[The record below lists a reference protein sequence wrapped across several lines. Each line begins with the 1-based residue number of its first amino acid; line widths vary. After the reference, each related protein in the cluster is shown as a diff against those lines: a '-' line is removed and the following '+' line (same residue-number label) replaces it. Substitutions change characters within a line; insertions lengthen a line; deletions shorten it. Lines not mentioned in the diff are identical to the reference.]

1 MKKVI
6 LYFLSLVFITSL
18 AYGGEA
24 RLLRYPNAGTKE
36 IVFCFGG
43 DLYSVPVIGGL
54 ARKLTTSDGLEMYPR
69 FSPDETQIAFT
80 GEYDGNREIYT
91 IPKDGGLPK
100 RLTYSM
106 DMGSLPERM
115 GPDKIIM
122 QWLPEGNK
130 ILYRGRGKSW
140 SPLCGRLYEVSTDG
154 KLPEELPLMW
164 SGYAY
169 YSPDKSQLAMNRIF
183 REYRTW
189 KHYRGGQADDI
200 WITDSKTKEFKN
212 ISNNAGQDI
221 IPMWYKD
228 KIYYLSDRDH
238 TMNLFC
244 YDIKT
249 AQTKKITNFN
259 EFDVKFPSLGPKY
272 ISFENGGYIYLVD
285 LSNDEVKKVNIEIA
299 EDFPMARTIIKSV
312 KDNVRGAEIAPDAQ
326 RALFSA
332 RGDIFTAPRKNGLI
346 RNLTNTP
353 GAHDRDPVWSPDGKW
368 IAYISD
374 ENKKDEVYI
383 IKADGTGKEK
393 ITTYPDA
400 NASYRFKL
408 LWSPDSKK
416 LLCSDKLMN
425 IDLIDPATK
434 TSKTIIH
441 SKVWEMSDFSW
452 SPDSKWVV
460 YSDAGENEIS
470 VVYLYNIADGTTTT
484 LTDSYFGSYNP
495 VFSKDGKYV
504 FFASD
509 RTFRGK
515 GGAFEY
521 NVIYE
526 NMTTL
531 FAVCLQDTLVN
542 PITKFE
548 SDEVKITEDKEVKP
562 DTKEDK
568 KEKKDKKAKVA
579 EEKDKGIR
587 IDLVGIRDRIF
598 EIPGQAANYYGLTA
612 LDNKL
617 YYVRA
622 DDNGKSALYYYDFK
636 EKEEN
641 EVGDFTGYEISA
653 DGKSILIAKSGN
665 YYIEDLGKKVKPENQ
680 IDLTEMKVTLDK
692 RAEWNQIFDEAW
704 RQMKCFLYDPNMHG
718 VDWDLMYKRYKPL
731 VEYVVIRDDLTY
743 IIGEM
748 IGELNIGHAY
758 VGGGDAQH
766 VERVP
771 IGLLAADFAFENGAY
786 KITKILEGRNWD
798 ADTKSPLTEP
808 GLKVKEG
815 DYILAVDGVDL
826 SETNHPFKALVG
838 KADKYVTLLVN
849 STPNKEGARSITIK
863 TITNE
868 SKLRY
873 FNWVENNRR
882 FVEKATNGKIGYVH
896 IPDMGYDNGLNE
908 FFKYYFPQANKDGM
922 IVDDR
927 YNGGGNVSP
936 LVIERLRRELVFAG
950 HARNQEQVS
959 KKPDGALCGPLVC
972 LINQQSM
979 SDGDMFPYQFK
990 TLGMGKLIGKRSWGG
1005 VIGIRGSLPFL
1016 DGGYMMKPEFG
1027 NFGATGKW
1035 VLEGV
1040 GQEPDIEVE
1049 NNPWEEYY
1057 GKDAQLQRGIDEVT
1071 LELKSYNGPKVPTV
1085 PPFPNKS
1092 K

>member
-1 MKKVI
+1 MNKLLLTLFCLI
-6 LYFLSLVFITSL
+6 FASSL
-18 AYGGEA
+18 AYGGET
-24 RLLRYPNAGTKE
+24 RLLRYPNASSRD
-36 IVFCFGG
+36 IVFCYGG
-43 DLYSVPVIGGL
+43 DIYTVPIAGGL
-54 ARKLTTSDGLEMYPR
+54 ARKLTTSEGLEMYPR
-69 FSPDETQIAFT
+69 FSPDETKIAFT

-91 IPKDGGLPK
+91 IPKDGGIPY
-100 RLTYSM
+100 RLTYTMDLGSM
-106 DMGSLPERM
+106 PERM

-122 QWLPEGNK
+122 QWLPEGDK
-130 ILYRGRGKSW
+130 ILYRGRGKSFNA
-140 SPLCGRLYEVSTDG
+140 LCGKLYEVSTDG
-154 KLPEELPLMW
+154 KLPQELPLMW

-169 YSPDKSQLAMNRIF
+169 YSPDKSKLAMNRIF

-189 KHYRGGQADDI
+189 KRYRGGQADDI
-200 WITDSKTKEFKN
+200 WITDLKTKEIKN
-212 ISNNAGQDI
+212 ITNNPDQDI
-221 IPMWYKD
+221 IPLWYKD
-228 KIYYLSDRDH
+228 KVYYLSDRDH

-244 YDIKT
+244 YDSKSGE
-249 AQTKKITNFN
+249 TKKITNFN
-259 EFDVKFPSLGPKY
+259 EFDVKFPSLGSKY
-272 ISFENGGYIYLVD
+272 IAFENGGYVYLVD
-285 LSNDEVKKVNIEIA
+285 LANDEVKKVNIEIA
-299 EDFPMARTIIKSV
+299 EDFPMARTKIQSV
-312 KDNVRGAEIAPDAQ
+312 KDNVASAEIAPDAN
-326 RALFSA
+326 RAVFSA
-332 RGDIFTAPRKNGLI
+332 RGDIFTAPRKNGNI

-353 GAHDRDPVWSPDGKW
+353 GTHDRNPVWSPDGKW

-383 IKADGTGKEK
+383 VKPDGTGKEK

-400 NASYRFKL
+400 VASYRFKL

-425 IDLIDPATK
+425 IDLIDLATK

-441 SKVWEMSDFSW
+441 SKVWELKDFTW
-452 SPDSKWVV
+452 SPDSKWVT
-460 YSDAGENEIS
+460 YSDNAENEIS
-470 VVYLYNIADGTTTT
+470 VVYLYNLADGTTTPV
-484 LTDSYFGSYNP
+484 TDSYFGSYNP
-495 VFSKDGKYV
+495 VFAPDGKYIY
-504 FFASD
+504 FASD

-531 FAVCLQDTLVN
+531 FAVCLQDTLDN
-542 PITKFE
+542 PITKFV
-548 SDEVKITEDKEVKP
+548 SDEVKVKEEKEVKP
-562 DTKEDK
+562 DTKE
-568 KEKKDKKAKVA
+568 EKKDKKTKKEKEAKKK
-579 EEKDKGIR
+579 EQGIR
-587 IDLVGIRDRIF
+587 IDLAGIRDRIF
-598 EIPGQAANYYGLTA
+598 EIPGKAASYSGLTP
-612 LDNKL
+612 LENKL
-617 YYVRA
+617 YYVRTE
-622 DDNGKSALYYYDFK
+622 DGGKSALYYYDFK

-653 DGKSILIAKSGN
+653 DGKSIMIAKDHN
-665 YYIEDLGKKVKPENQ
+665 YYIEDLSKKVKPENK
-680 IDLTEMKVTLDK
+680 IDLSDMKVNLDK
-692 RAEWNQIFDEAW
+692 KAEWNQIYDEAW
-704 RQMKCFLYDPNMHG
+704 RQMKYFLYDPGMHG
-718 VDWDLMYKRYKPL
+718 LDWDMIYKRYKPL
-731 VEYVVIRDDLTY
+731 VDFVVHRDDLTY

-748 IGELNIGHAY
+748 IGELCIGHAY
-758 VGGGDAQH
+758 VGGGDAPH
-766 VERVP
+766 VEKVL
-771 IGLLAADFAFENGAY
+771 IGLLAADFAYENGAY

-815 DYILAVDGVDL
+815 DYILAIDGVDL

-838 KADKYVTLLVN
+838 KADKFVTLLIN
-849 STPNKEGARSITIK
+849 STVSKTGAREITVK
-863 TITNE
+863 TIGNE

-873 FNWVENNRR
+873 FNWVEGNRK

-922 IVDDR
+922 IIDDR

-936 LVIERLRRELVFAG
+936 LIIERLQRDLVFAG
-950 HARNQEQVS
+950 HARNQELVS

-990 TLGMGKLIGKRSWGG
+990 TLAMGKLIGKRSWGG

-1027 NFGATGKW
+1027 NFGANGKW

-1040 GQEPDIEVE
+1040 GQEPDIEVD
-1049 NNPWEEYY
+1049 NNPMEEYL
-1057 GKDAQLQRGIDEVT
+1057 GKDDQLQRGIDEII
-1071 LELKSYNGPKVPTV
+1071 LELKTYNGPKVPTV